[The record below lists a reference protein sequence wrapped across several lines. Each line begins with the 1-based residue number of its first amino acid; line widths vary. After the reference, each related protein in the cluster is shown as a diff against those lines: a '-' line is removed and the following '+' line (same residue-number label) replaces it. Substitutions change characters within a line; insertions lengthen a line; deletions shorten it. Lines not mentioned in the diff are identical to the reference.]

1 MSTVQEIESAI
12 QQLPPP
18 ELSQLVLWL
27 DEYVEKAWDERMK
40 ADAKA
45 GKFSKFKEEIARARA
60 NNELLDFP

>member
-18 ELSQLVLWL
+18 ELGQLVRWL
-27 DEYVEKAWDERMK
+27 DDYLEKAWDAKME

-45 GKFSKFKEEIARARA
+45 GKFSHFKEKIAQARASG
-60 NNELLDFP
+60 ELIDFP